1 MSKNIV
7 IQEGGVGKQLTA
19 DKLKT
24 NIVGVGTCLWV
35 PEDEVRLGTK
45 SVSENG
51 TYVASNDGYYGY
63 SQFSVSGVGTATGRD
78 PVTGQEKMVT
88 VDPETGD
95 LVETVLPVEI
105 RVTTPPTKTE
115 YQSGETINISGMV
128 VKAYGANGDEMQ
140 AVPLNQITINPTVA
154 PSASEDTIVSYDA
167 SRLEDSYVENPLTFV
182 KSLEYEVRRGSKPYT
197 VYTVT
202 ASSGY
207 FMTVPTGYYFVS
219 DQSAYIQTIGTDETQ
234 RTQFFDSHESN
245 IDGQTVTIAS
255 SALTD
260 RSMHVMSPT
269 YPSLAGNSILRDMYR
284 LLYMGYGTMG
294 NAEIAVSWP
303 RTGGGRVLETTF
315 DINVTGG
322 GT

>member
-1 MSKNIV
+1 MSKNII

-24 NIVGVGTCLWV
+24 ILVGVGTCLWV

-105 RVTTPPTKTE
+105 RVTSPPTKTE

-140 AVPLNQITINPTVA
+140 VVPLNQISINPTVA
-154 PSASEDTIVSYDA
+154 PSASGDTIVSYDA
-167 SRLEDSYVENPLTFV
+167 SRLQDSYVENPLTFV
-182 KSLEYEVRRGSKPYT
+182 KSLKYEYRSGSQPYP

-219 DQSAYIQTIGTDETQ
+219 DQNAYIQTIGTDDTQ
-234 RTQFFDSHESN
+234 RTKFVDANASN
-245 IDGQTVTIAS
+245 IDGQTVTFAF
-255 SALTD
+255 SAIT
-260 RSMHVMSPT
+260 SPNMNVMSPT
-269 YPSLAGNSILRDMYR
+269 YPSSVGNHVLRDMYR
-284 LLYMGYGTMG
+284 LLYMGYGTME
-294 NAEIAVSWP
+294 NAEITVSWP
-303 RTGGGRVLETTF
+303 RPGDGKLLETTF
-315 DINVTGG
+315 GINVG
-322 GT
+322 